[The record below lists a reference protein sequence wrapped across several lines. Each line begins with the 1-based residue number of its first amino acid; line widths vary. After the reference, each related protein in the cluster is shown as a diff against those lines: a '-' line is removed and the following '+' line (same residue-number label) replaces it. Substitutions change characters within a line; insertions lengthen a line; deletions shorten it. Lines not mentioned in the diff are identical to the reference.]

1 MSNSISLKK
10 QACYR
15 ILNEAPG
22 DPVKK
27 SSGIKPIGD
36 TNTKN
41 KVNTTKNSGDS
52 SKQTDHFKAGPIEQ
66 GTGVQI
72 ANWSYYIGT
81 AVAIVATSAFAY
93 VGLKRL
99 KAYRLA
105 KGLTQMDLAKEVA
118 LSYVKSKAN
127 GTIVNWATGMLDD
140 VEKLAKDE
148 KNQGAIQKA
157 TGLAPAEVDA
167 LLDLFGE
174 INWPE
179 FKKAQEYNFRQAYY
193 LGTDS
198 AMGKEI
204 TIQQY
209 AIANFPMN
217 SYAYKTAITWMPL
230 MKLAYNDQLPLVD
243 IKLGNDKD
251 TERAFKKYFT
261 SHVSDTYGPYIGLD
275 KKQIA
280 ILSTHQEN
288 PNEKY
293 RAAQESAW
301 LQTQSTLHGLAKIPT
316 AILDISLK
324 NPKQQLVDYK
334 LWSALQ
340 SARGKD
346 QSQEYYIKL
355 QFGYNMAK
363 AMGTIPGH

>member
-15 ILNEAPG
+15 ILNEQTKPT
-22 DPVKK
+22 KT
-27 SSGIKPIGD
+27 SGVTPIGD

-52 SKQTDHFKAGPIEQ
+52 TKQTGNFKPGPIEQ

-72 ANWSYYIGT
+72 VNWSYYIGT

-93 VGLKRL
+93 VGLKKL
-99 KAYRLA
+99 KAWRLA
-105 KGLTQMDLAKEVA
+105 KGMTRADLVKTGA
-118 LSYVKSKAN
+118 LSYVKSQSN
-127 GTIVNWATGMLDD
+127 QSVVTWALGLTDD
-140 VEKLAKDE
+140 VKKLAKGE
-148 KNQGAIQKA
+148 KNQEAIQKT
-157 TGLAPAEVDA
+157 TGLAPADVDA
-167 LLDLFGE
+167 LIDLFGE
-174 INWPE
+174 INWTE
-179 FKKAQEYNFRQAYY
+179 FKKTQELQFREAYY

-198 AMGKEI
+198 RLGREI
-204 TIQQY
+204 TVEQY
-209 AIANFPMN
+209 AIAIAPKN
-217 SYAYKTAITWMPL
+217 SVTYKNAIKWMPL
-230 MKLAYNDQLPLVD
+230 MKLAYHDQLPLVD
-243 IKLGNDKD
+243 IKLGKD
-251 TERAFKKYFT
+251 TEKAFKNYFT

-275 KKQIA
+275 KNQIA
-280 ILSTHQEN
+280 ILSTHQQN

-293 RAAQESAW
+293 KAAQESAW
-301 LQTQSTLHGLAKIPT
+301 LQTQSTLSGLEKVPT

-324 NPKQQLVDYK
+324 NPKQQFVDYK
-334 LWSALQ
+334 LWRALQ
-340 SARGKD
+340 AARGKD